1 MDSIQI
7 NNGLKRIAVN
17 GDENRVIEFNPEDIV
32 FVEKFYGLI
41 KEFEQKEV
49 EFRQRAD
56 EINAVEGVDE
66 YGIPVNTAE
75 NIKLVIDL
83 CQYLRVQIDK
93 VFGTGTSQ
101 KAFGDANTLNMFEQ
115 FFEGITPFI
124 QGARSNKVNQYRKA
138 SKTMK

>member
-75 NIKLVIDL
+75 SIQLVVDL
-83 CQYLRVQIDK
+83 CKYLRVQIDNVFGKDTSQK
-93 VFGTGTSQ
+93 VFG
-101 KAFGDANTLNMFEQ
+101 DAMTLNMFEQ
-115 FFEGITPFI
+115 FFTGITPFV
-124 QGARSNKVNQYRKA
+124 QNARKEKVSQYRKT